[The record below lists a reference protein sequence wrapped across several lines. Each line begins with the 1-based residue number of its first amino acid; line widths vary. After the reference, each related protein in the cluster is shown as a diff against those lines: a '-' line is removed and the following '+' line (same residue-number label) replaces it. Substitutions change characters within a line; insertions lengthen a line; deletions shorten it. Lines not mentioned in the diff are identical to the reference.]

1 MKAKL
6 KLDEASMNTIT
17 IPANPILLVD
27 DEEHFL
33 LSAELTISSSGIKN
47 IETCKDSSRVM
58 DLLANKEYSLV
69 VLDINMPHL
78 SGLDLLPAI
87 VNKYPGIPVI
97 VITAVNNVDSA
108 VFCMKEGAFDYLV
121 KPVDDTRLVTS
132 IKRGLELT
140 EIRSENEMLKQSLL
154 SSNIQNPGAFNEI
167 VTHCG
172 VIESIF
178 KYIEAI
184 ARTNLPVLITG
195 ETGTGKEL
203 FARAVHKASRR
214 SGELISVNVAGVDD
228 NFFSDTLFGHKKG
241 AFTGAESERKGL
253 IEKAENGTLFLDEIG
268 DLSME
273 SQVKLL
279 RLLQDGQYYPLGSD
293 IARMSDA
300 RIIVATHRDI
310 KSMLLSEK
318 FRQDLYYRLKSHH
331 IIIPPLRERKIDL
344 PYLIDHFIT
353 KAAGELGKKRP
364 TAPKELYTLLSNYTF
379 PGNIRE
385 LEGMIFDAISLHTSG
400 ILSLES
406 IRKKIADFNEDRN
419 FKNNVTNSTAGTQD
433 ELLYFPGRFPT
444 LKETEDTLI
453 EEALKRSDGNQTIAA
468 ELLGISRRALN
479 NRIRRADNK

>member
-1 MKAKL
+1 
-6 KLDEASMNTIT
+6 MNPMT
-17 IPANPILLVD
+17 IPANPLLLVD

-33 LSAELTISSSGIKN
+33 LSAELTISSSSINN
-47 IETCKDSSRVM
+47 IETCNDSSRVM

-87 VNKYPGIPVI
+87 VHKYHEIPVI

-121 KPVDDTRLVTS
+121 KPVDDTRLITS

-154 SSNIQNPGAFNEI
+154 RSNIENPEAFSEI
-167 VTHCG
+167 VTRCG

-184 ARTNLPVLITG
+184 AKTNLPVLITG

-203 FARAVHKASRR
+203 FARAIHKVSRR
-214 SGELISVNVAGVDD
+214 KGELVSVNVAGVDD

-241 AFTGAESERKGL
+241 AFTGAESDRKGL

-268 DLSME
+268 DLSIE

-293 IARMSDA
+293 IAKMSDA

-310 KSMLLSEK
+310 KAMLVNEK

-344 PYLIDHFIT
+344 PYLIDHFII
-353 KAAGELGKKRP
+353 KAANELNKKRP
-364 TAPKELYTLLSNYTF
+364 TAPKELYTILSNYSF

-385 LEGMIFDAISLHTSG
+385 LEGMVFDAISLHSSG

-406 IRKKIADFNEDRN
+406 IRKKIADYNKDIN
-419 FKNNVTNSTAGTQD
+419 YKNNNANSQEGRPD
-433 ELLYFPGRFPT
+433 DLFYLPGRFPT
-444 LKETEDTLI
+444 LKEAEDLLI
-453 EEALKRSDGNQTIAA
+453 DEALKRARGNQTIAS

-479 NRIRRADNK
+479 NRLRRADS